1 MVLSTLNR
9 WYDHVTNNVMESNT
23 KALAR
28 TTEVV
33 SKGLKRRETSHWVIS
48 FFWAKLEDIT
58 DVNF

>member
-33 SKGLKRRETSHWVIS
+33 SKGLKRRETSHWELHHS
-48 FFWAKLEDIT
+48 FGQNWRI
-58 DVNF
+58 